1 MATASGYDNTL
12 EIMLEHGANMNLKT
26 RIEGDSVL
34 HFAISYGAFRNRN
47 VINILMKWGASLSLK
62 NKCGDIPLEH
72 CLFQFE
78 KWHQSVHAV
87 VLSTFKTF
95 MFCQH

>member
-34 HFAISYGAFRNRN
+34 PDNGF
-47 VINILMKWGASLSLK
+47 V
-62 NKCGDIPLEH
+62 
-72 CLFQFE
+72 
-78 KWHQSVHAV
+78 
-87 VLSTFKTF
+87 
-95 MFCQH
+95 

>member
-47 VINILMKWGASLSLK
+47 VINILR
-62 NKCGDIPLEH
+62 KCL
-72 CLFQFE
+72 
-78 KWHQSVHAV
+78 
-87 VLSTFKTF
+87 
-95 MFCQH
+95 